1 MLGRTIMPG
10 ALAKQDLEH
19 VLERT
24 ADLWPAL
31 RGERIFVT
39 GGTGFV
45 GSWLLETFVFCNQR
59 LALGAHALVLSR
71 DPEAFARKAPHL
83 GSDPALSFQRGHA
96 HDFALPSGHFG
107 AVVHAATEQ
116 QDPKVDP
123 IELFDRD
130 VNATRRTLELA
141 QRAGAARHLFTSSGA
156 VYGRQPPELS
166 QLAED
171 DRGAPNAVD
180 VAALYGHSKRAS
192 ELMCAS
198 YAKARGVRSSV
209 ARLFAFIGP
218 HLPLDAHYAA
228 GNFVRDAMAGGPIH
242 IGGDGT
248 PLRSYLY
255 AADLALWLWTILLR
269 GEPGRS
275 YNVGSGHALSISE
288 LAETVA
294 AAVQPT
300 ARVVRAR
307 EPVAGVLPA
316 RYVPDVSRARSE
328 LGLEVN
334 ISLRDALERTIAWHR
349 G

>member
-1 MLGRTIMPG
+1 MPG
-10 ALAKQDLEH
+10 TLAKRDLEH

-31 RGERIFVT
+31 RGERIFIT

-45 GSWLLETFVFCNQR
+45 GTWLLETFVFCNQR
-59 LALGAHALVLSR
+59 LSLGAQALVLSR

-83 GSDPALSFQRGHA
+83 DNDPALSFLRGHA
-96 HDFALPSGHFG
+96 HDFALPSGHFA
-107 AVVHAATEQ
+107 AVVHAATER
-116 QDPKVDP
+116 QDPAIDP
-123 IELFDRD
+123 VELFDRD
-130 VNATRRTLELA
+130 LNATRRTLELA

-166 QLAED
+166 HLRED
-171 DRGAPNAVD
+171 DRGAPDTMD
-180 VAALYGHSKRAS
+180 VGALYGHAKRAS

-198 YAKARGVRSSV
+198 VAKARGVQSSV
-209 ARLFAFIGP
+209 ARLFAFVGP

-228 GNFVRDAMAGGPIH
+228 GNFVRDAMAGGPIR

-248 PLRSYLY
+248 PMRSYLY

-269 GEPGRS
+269 GQPGRT
-275 YNVGSGHALSISE
+275 YNVGSGEALSISE
-288 LAETVA
+288 LAETSA
-294 AAVQPT
+294 AAVQPS
-300 ARVVRAR
+300 VGIVRAR

-328 LGLEVN
+328 LGLTVN
-334 ISLRDALERTIAWHR
+334 VSLRDALERTIAWHR